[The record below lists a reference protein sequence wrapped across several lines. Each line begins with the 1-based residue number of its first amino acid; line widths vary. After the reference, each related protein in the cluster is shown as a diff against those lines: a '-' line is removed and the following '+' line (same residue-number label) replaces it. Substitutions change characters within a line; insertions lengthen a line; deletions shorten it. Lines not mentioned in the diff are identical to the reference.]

1 MSVRFTCRTPG
12 RYLLNIVDVPDRA
25 RRMLFQQVTRFLD
38 TEESVA
44 TPQDVPPRLTLKA
57 LEGLRMSRSRERIL
71 TTLEEMYR
79 EAFERAK
86 ETGDPAQMTALDFSY
101 RREQLYFEILLDV
114 RDAMEKR

>member
-1 MSVRFTCRTPG
+1 MDVNNSG
-12 RYLLNIVDVPDRA
+12 RRK
-25 RRMLFQQVTRFLD
+25 LFEYVTRLFD
-38 TEESVA
+38 VEESA
-44 TPQDVPPRLTLKA
+44 PSPHDVPPRLTLTA

-71 TTLEEMYR
+71 TNLEEMYR

-86 ETGDPAQMTALDFSY
+86 ATEDPSQMASLDFAY